1 MIHSSWL
8 PVGCRSADSWGT
20 ASRSTCAFMATTRQG
35 RVSTARPAHSQ
46 APAGSRSDTGD
57 LTSLVLGMGAILD
70 LHSHLSRRYGG
81 VMKVEAS
88 SGRAHV
94 PAAALLLIDL
104 VNSAEPQ
111 EGTDTWDSPDGLR
124 TWLLRHDLLAP
135 ADRVTAADLHRLLDL
150 REGLRAVLAAHA
162 PAPVDADPGEPAD
175 SVDPAAVARLN
186 AALGEVPLRV
196 RFGDDGAYRLASRA
210 AAGVNGAV
218 GRVLDAVRSA
228 SEDGS
233 WTR

>member
-1 MIHSSWL
+1 
-8 PVGCRSADSWGT
+8 
-20 ASRSTCAFMATTRQG
+20 
-35 RVSTARPAHSQ
+35 
-46 APAGSRSDTGD
+46 
-57 LTSLVLGMGAILD
+57 
-70 LHSHLSRRYGG
+70 
-81 VMKVEAS
+81 MKVDAS

-94 PAAALLLIDL
+94 PPAALLLIDL

-111 EGTDTWDSPDGLR
+111 EGTDTWDSPEGLR
-124 TWLLRHDLLAP
+124 AWLLRHDLLAP

-150 REGLRAVLAAHA
+150 REGFRAVLAAHT

-186 AALGEVPLRV
+186 AALAEVSLRV
-196 RFGDDGAYRLASRA
+196 RFEDDGAYRLASP

-228 SEDGS
+228 TEDGS
-233 WTR
+233 WIRVKVCARHSCRWAFYDGSRNRSARWCSMAGCGNTVKMRRAYATRRDADRSKAQP